1 MNILA
6 KTKNARKPAKKTTTK
21 KSSLV
26 SKSVSAV
33 KTGASLLGIG
43 ADKKKSSGI
52 SKPKGA
58 KTLLKRAYERKAK
71 RLVRMG
77 MLGQARRVLRK
88 KATVI

>member
-1 MNILA
+1 VNILA
-6 KTKNARKPAKKTTTK
+6 KTKNTRKPATAKKKT
-21 KSSLV
+21 SLV
-26 SKSVSAV
+26 SKTVSAA

-43 ADKKKSSGI
+43 AKGKKSSGI
-52 SKPKGA
+52 AKPKNA
-58 KTLLKRAYERKAK
+58 KTLLKKAYERKAK